1 MNSLKVAGDLLMNW
15 RCALSCSSMLIPL
28 LLTSL
33 EDESPSNRE
42 EIWQI
47 WNEVGKKWLVEELD
61 RDHRLKEQVDFQAEA
76 PPPSH
81 YPPESKTKVLF
92 LYILY
97 YYVIIR
103 NLKMYIQGK
112 NETALFCTVFFTGK
126 WTFSGKMPHITN

>member
-15 RCALSCSSMLIPL
+15 RCAMSCSSMLIPL

-81 YPPESKTKVLF
+81 YPPESKTIFFVYIMF
-92 LYILY
+92 L
-97 YYVIIR
+97 VSR
-103 NLKMYIQGK
+103 NLKLCIRVATYVADHESLLTQ
-112 NETALFCTVFFTGK
+112 
-126 WTFSGKMPHITN
+126 

>member
-81 YPPESKTKVLF
+81 YPPESKTIFFVFNVF
-92 LYILY
+92 L
-97 YYVIIR
+97 VSFKQIR
-103 NLKMYIQGK
+103 NLKLYLTRSILYR
-112 NETALFCTVFFTGK
+112 LFQ
-126 WTFSGKMPHITN
+126 SKMVIFRKHATHATN

>member
-1 MNSLKVAGDLLMNW
+1 MNSLKVAGDLLINW

-81 YPPESKTKVLF
+81 YPPESKTIFFVFNVF
-92 LYILY
+92 L
-97 YYVIIR
+97 VSFKQIR
-103 NLKMYIQGK
+103 NLKLYLTRSILYR
-112 NETALFCTVFFTGK
+112 LFQ
-126 WTFSGKMPHITN
+126 SKMVIFRKHATHATN

>member
-1 MNSLKVAGDLLMNW
+1 MNSLKVAGDLLMNL

-81 YPPESKTKVLF
+81 YPPESKSKVLF
-92 LYILY
+92 LYIL
-97 YYVIIR
+97 
-103 NLKMYIQGK
+103 L
-112 NETALFCTVFFTGK
+112 CT
-126 WTFSGKMPHITN
+126 N

>member
-1 MNSLKVAGDLLMNW
+1 MNW

-92 LYILY
+92 FCIYYSGVFSTGATGALAPVILGN
-97 YYVIIR
+97 I
-103 NLKMYIQGK
+103 LLS
-112 NETALFCTVFFTGK
+112 TL
-126 WTFSGKMPHITN
+126 